1 MSWTK
6 LAQGEVTSSSSTTAI
21 EFTGISQS
29 YKHMKIVALGASESA
44 AGGGTMAFN
53 NMQITMGTNSYA
65 TNSYNWSYRGIA
77 IDNDWGW
84 GGANSSNDCYDTYW
98 HIQYDEP
105 SGNDSGAKRAYS
117 PFEMILFDYANAN
130 TRTPVYFA
138 GGTVYSA
145 AYTSGVYG
153 GLIYCMGINIAINA
167 INQIKFELADGGYFS
182 KHTKISLYGL
192 DG

>member
-21 EFTGISQS
+21 EFTGFSQS
-29 YKHMKIVALGASESA
+29 YKHMKIVALGASESV

-53 NMQITMGTNSYA
+53 EMKITMGAGSYA
-65 TNSYNWSYRGIA
+65 TSGYNWSYRGIA

-84 GGANSSNDCYDTYW
+84 GGGDSSNPAYDSYF

-117 PFEMILFDYANAN
+117 PFEMFLFDYSNAN

-138 GGTVYSA
+138 GGTVYSTG
-145 AYTSGVYG
+145 YTSSVYG
-153 GLIYCMGINIAINA
+153 GLIYCMGVNLSLNRIEK
-167 INQIKFELADGGYFS
+167 IKFELNDGGYFS

>member
-1 MSWTK
+1 MATINK
-6 LAQGEVTSSSSTTAI
+6 SSSWKALNTHFEKTKSI
-21 EFTGISQS
+21 
-29 YKHMKIVALGASESA
+29 HMRDLFSKDINR
-44 AGGGTMAFN
+44 FKN
-53 NMQITMGTNSYA
+53 F
-65 TNSYNWSYRGIA
+65 
-77 IDNDWGW
+77 
-84 GGANSSNDCYDTYW
+84 

-138 GGTVYSA
+138 GGTVYSTG
-145 AYTSGVYG
+145 YTSGVYG
-153 GLIYCMGINIAINA
+153 GLIYCMGINTTINA
-167 INQIKFELADGGYFS
+167 VERIKFELADGGYFS

>member
-29 YKHMKIVALGASESA
+29 YKHMKIVALGASESV

-53 NMQITMGTNSYA
+53 NMEITMGTSSYA
-65 TNSYNWSYRGIA
+65 TSGYNHSYRGIA

-84 GGANSSNDCYDTYW
+84 GGGTGSNSSYDSYF

-138 GGTVYSA
+138 GGTVYSTG
-145 AYTSGVYG
+145 YTSGVYG
-153 GLIYCMGINIAINA
+153 GLIYCMGINTTINA
-167 INQIKFELADGGYFS
+167 VERIKFELADGGYFS